1 MLTSACS
8 AEVDH
13 EAKVVRCVHVSC
25 HVTSFRIL
33 WRGWQNIKVM
43 HFKESPL
50 PCSVAGAALLV
61 CVHTW
66 ALSGTTNAEQRTCK
80 ILNWMCRNVDQLHR
94 GVVWRLDT
102 MPAILQPWI
111 SMRNLYSCLSICI
124 WQWNGGPAYRTS
136 QIFFI
141 FTCGQILESRSMDDR
156 SLAI

>member
-1 MLTSACS
+1 MLTSTCS

-61 CVHTW
+61 CVHGHW
-66 ALSGTTNAEQRTCK
+66 VEPLMPNSAPAK

-102 MPAILQPWI
+102 MPSCNHGTVWEIFIPV
-111 SMRNLYSCLSICI
+111 CLSVFDSEMVGLRIGRRKFSSFLPVAKY
-124 WQWNGGPAYRTS
+124 WKAGQWMTG
-136 QIFFI
+136 
-141 FTCGQILESRSMDDR
+141 L
-156 SLAI
+156 